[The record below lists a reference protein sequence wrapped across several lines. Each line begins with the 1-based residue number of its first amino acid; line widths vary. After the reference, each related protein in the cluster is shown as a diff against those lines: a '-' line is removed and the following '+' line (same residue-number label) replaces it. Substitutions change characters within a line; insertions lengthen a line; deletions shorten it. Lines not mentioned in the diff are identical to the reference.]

1 MRYDELEN
9 NSRLRQLVDITAQ
22 HGTTMR
28 NSEHKN
34 YARYKALC
42 DATIAEQAIEGKY
55 IYTKLNKMVD
65 NLVADKVL
73 ADIDDFDWSTPE
85 DNNEV

>member
-9 NSRLRQLVDITAQ
+9 KSRLLQLVDITAQ

-28 NSEHKN
+28 HSDDPR
-34 YARYKALC
+34 YTQYKALC
-42 DATIAEQAIEGKY
+42 DATIAEQSIEGKY
-55 IYTKLNKMVD
+55 VYSKLNKMVD

-73 ADIDDFDWSTPE
+73 ADIDEFDWSLPD
-85 DNNEV
+85 DNEA